1 MVFLLCLLQT
11 LFYSSSFLLSLL
23 CLWAFFLCVIFKSSK
38 VDCDYRLIS
47 DNPCIVTR
55 WNYSSISRTK
65 FFFRTIVHDD
75 LNASRYHVLCM
86 GSFIAVCFYDRF
98 DTFIPTP
105 SWFKRYS
112 SNSSAIFKCS

>member
-11 LFYSSSFLLSLL
+11 LFYSSSFLLSLR
-23 CLWAFFLCVIFKSSK
+23 LWAFFLCVIFKSSK
-38 VDCDYRLIS
+38 VDANYRFIS

-55 WNYSSISRTK
+55 WNYSSISSTK

-86 GSFIAVCFYDRF
+86 ESFTAVCFYYRF